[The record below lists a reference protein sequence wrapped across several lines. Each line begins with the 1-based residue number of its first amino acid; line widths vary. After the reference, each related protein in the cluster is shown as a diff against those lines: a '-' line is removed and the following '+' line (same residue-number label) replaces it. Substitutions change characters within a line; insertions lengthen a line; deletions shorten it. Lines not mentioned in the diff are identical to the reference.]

1 MVAATGFC
9 DAETVQTFY
18 WPETQAGQ
26 QVCLAGST
34 GQRTSRVCTRDRV
47 WQEPQQGCIG
57 EWV

>member
-18 WPETQAGQ
+18 WPKTQAGQ

-57 EWV
+57 